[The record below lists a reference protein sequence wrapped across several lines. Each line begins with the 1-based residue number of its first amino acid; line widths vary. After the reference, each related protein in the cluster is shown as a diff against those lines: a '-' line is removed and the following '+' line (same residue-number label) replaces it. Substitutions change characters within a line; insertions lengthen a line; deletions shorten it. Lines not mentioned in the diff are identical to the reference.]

1 MQQIKIWAEQ
11 DTAAAFKA
19 ACTAVGVSM
28 SSEIS
33 RFMAE
38 RAKILKQSQKKTEKK
53 IENRGGRRKEVNA
66 IIQKLEEIRDTEDDY
81 KQNIP
86 VNLTGGPAY
95 EAAEQAVDLIDQAI
109 GLLRDAF

>member
-1 MQQIKIWAEQ
+1 MQQLKIWVEQ

-19 ACTAVGVSM
+19 ACAAVDISM
-28 SSEIS
+28 SGEIS

-38 RAKILKQSQKKTEKK
+38 RAKIIKQSQNKIEKK
-53 IENRGGRRKEVNA
+53 IENRGGRRNEVKA
-66 IIQKLEEIRDTEDDY
+66 IIQKLEEIRDAEDNY

-95 EAAEQAVDLIDQAI
+95 EAAEQAVDLMDQAI
-109 GLLRDAF
+109 DLLRDAF